1 MNDMVLSHL
10 ARVSFHMLWAMC
22 GQPVSYPMCEWS
34 CPRVIHRLSTSI
46 NAKKM
51 LLALQFCDDA
61 RDLVVGLF
69 ALAHESLGFFDCVD
83 HCGVVTAAEQ
93 TRNCRV

>member
-46 NAKKM
+46 NARK
-51 LLALQFCDDA
+51 CYE
-61 RDLVVGLF
+61 LF
-69 ALAHESLGFFDCVD
+69 SFVMMP
-83 HCGVVTAAEQ
+83 VTWS
-93 TRNCRV
+93 